1 MHCCRVAL
9 PRRQSRERKAKFV
22 RVDQQILEGKGVTFK
37 DIAGLHEAKV
47 EVMEFVDYLKKPQR
61 FQVRA
66 YRLLFL
72 TVICRLYEARI
83 DFIYNQS
90 EYGTLNRLSDLV

>member
-22 RVDQQILEGKGVTFK
+22 RVDQQIMEGKGVTFK

-66 YRLLFL
+66 Y
-72 TVICRLYEARI
+72 
-83 DFIYNQS
+83 
-90 EYGTLNRLSDLV
+90 